1 MMEFRAPE
9 PADKPWV
16 DELLARRSDRGCDYN
31 FTNIFVWKKAYG
43 LEIGR
48 FEDFLTV
55 HLCGRMGCS
64 YMYPAGSGDIA
75 GAIRAIEAVLGTAA
89 KPDGSSYVPA
99 VSYDMENGR
108 PKRVGCVREEALTYG
123 TKKQGE
129 YTLEDYY
136 ALPDDQRVELIDGVF
151 YNMSAPTLLHQQ
163 IGGEI
168 HRQIANHI
176 MEHKGKCIPFIAPVD
191 VQLDR
196 DERTMVEPD
205 VGILCDRDKRKGGII
220 FGAPEFLVE
229 ILSPSTRKKDM
240 TLKLQKYANAGVRE
254 YWMVDI
260 KKRTI
265 LTYFFEADD
274 YPVIYGFEDQI
285 PVRIY
290 DGALSVDMSLMLPW
304 IEENLEEQ

>member
-1 MMEFRAPE
+1 MANVE
-9 PADKPWV
+9 
-16 DELLARRSDRGCDYN
+16 ELKRRKQELGYSYAQIAELSGVPLG
-31 FTNIFVWKKAYG
+31 TVQKIF
-43 LEIGR
+43 
-48 FEDFLTV
+48 
-55 HLCGRMGCS
+55 
-64 YMYPAGSGDIA
+64 SGETKCPRYA
-75 GAIRAIEAVLGTAA
+75 TIRAIEAVFAPAA
-89 KPDGSSYVPA
+89 KPDEGSDVPA
-99 VSYDMENGR
+99 VSYDAGDGEGR
-108 PKRVGCVREEALTYG
+108 CRGAGYVREEALAYG
-123 TKKQGE
+123 AKKQGE

-136 ALPDDQRVELIDGVF
+136 ALPDDVRVELINGV
-151 YNMSAPTLLHQQ
+151 YYDMSAPTLLHQQ
-163 IGGEI
+163 LGGEI

-191 VQLDR
+191 VQLDQ
-196 DERTMVEPD
+196 DEKTMVQPD
-205 VGILCDRDKRKGGII
+205 VGILCDRDKRKDGII

-240 TLKLQKYANAGVRE
+240 TLKLQKYADAGVRE

-265 LTYFFEADD
+265 LTYFFEAED

-304 IEENLEEQ
+304 IEEDMS